1 MMKSKKSRKKW
12 LLSLMAVMGIF
23 LAGVYA
29 VACGGEKQAEKLRD
43 LEFAVIG
50 PDETPQELAQIIEE
64 KKNDSFRLTYTS
76 GNDLYI
82 AAGYGKQETGG
93 YSITVPELY
102 LTDNSIIVKTE
113 LKGPERS
120 EPTGEEPSYPYI
132 VLRTELLEEPV
143 VFQWFPMK
151 QKNRNRREYHPVPVF
166 MQFLQNDFR
175 RISYMSI
182 RLVS

>member
-1 MMKSKKSRKKW
+1 MKSKKSRKKW
-12 LLSLMAVMGIF
+12 LLSFMAVMGIF
-23 LAGVYA
+23 LAEVYA

-64 KKNDSFRLTYTS
+64 KKNDSFRLT
-76 GNDLYI
+76 YI

-143 VFQWFPMK
+143 VFQ
-151 QKNRNRREYHPVPVF
+151 
-166 MQFLQNDFR
+166 
-175 RISYMSI
+175 
-182 RLVS
+182 